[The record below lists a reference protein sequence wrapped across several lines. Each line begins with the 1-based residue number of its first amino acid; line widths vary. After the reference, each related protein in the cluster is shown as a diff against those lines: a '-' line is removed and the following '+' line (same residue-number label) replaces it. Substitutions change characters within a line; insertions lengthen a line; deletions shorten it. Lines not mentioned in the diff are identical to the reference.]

1 MVHLTYLKGF
11 SSMAS
16 PTVTTLV
23 YPDDLRSEKDNPYG
37 SNYVMFVLSDSSF
50 RNPLTKLDSKKAK
63 VISNAVNTLSNST
76 ARNIL
81 GTVFSSL
88 DALSKEWS
96 AGGGERSQSAAQ
108 QAAVAARAVSGKESP
123 SIPTPLKSG
132 FCNIVLY
139 TPPALS
145 STYSANYDPMSLTDR
160 LFVLPTLT
168 ATPTNGMNAKDAKRT
183 EMINKMKEGVNSAV
197 KNTPDLINLA
207 NRTVMNPQQELLFKG
222 VDFRTFSFSY
232 TFSPKNKKESD
243 TVQDIIRQFK
253 GNMMPELTLETLM
266 YKYPAEFDIYYYFDQ
281 DLNNNV
287 HQHTTCVLE
296 KVSINYAPIGQFST
310 FADGSPNH
318 ITMTLEFK
326 ELATLDKDAVLNRG
340 Y

>member
-1 MVHLTYLKGF
+1 
-11 SSMAS
+11 MAS
-16 PTVTTLV
+16 PTVRTYI

-37 SNYVMFVLSDSSF
+37 ANYVMFVLSDSSF
-50 RNPLTKLDSKKAK
+50 RNPLTTLETKKAK
-63 VISNAVNTLSNST
+63 VISNAVNTLDNPT

-88 DALSKEWS
+88 DSLSKEWS
-96 AGGGERSQSAAQ
+96 AGSGERSQSAAQ

-123 SIPTPLKSG
+123 SIPTPKKSG
-132 FCNIVLY
+132 FCNIILY

-145 STYSANYDPMSLTDR
+145 STYSANYESMSLTDR

-168 ATPTNGMNAKDAKRT
+168 ATPTAGMNKADTKRT
-183 EMINKMKEGVNSAV
+183 EMINKMKEGVNLAV
-197 KNTPDLINLA
+197 KNTPDLLKLGS
-207 NRTVMNPQQELLFKG
+207 RMLLNPQQELLFKG

-232 TFSPKNKKESD
+232 TFSPKSKKESD
-243 TVQDIIRQFK
+243 TVQNIIREFK
-253 GNMMPELTLETLM
+253 GNMMPELTLGTLM
-266 YKYPAEFDIYYYFDQ
+266 YKYPAEFDIYYYFAE
-281 DLNNNV
+281 DLNNSV

-310 FADGSPNH
+310 FSDGSPNH

-326 ELATLDKDAVLNRG
+326 ELATLDKKSVLDEG

>member
-1 MVHLTYLKGF
+1 
-11 SSMAS
+11 MAS
-16 PTVTTLV
+16 PYVQTLI
-23 YPDDLRSEKDNPYG
+23 YPDDLRSETDNPYG
-37 SNYVMFVLSDSSF
+37 ANYVMFVLSDSSF
-50 RNPLTKLDSKKAK
+50 RNPLKTLESKKAK
-63 VISNAVNTLSNST
+63 IISNALNTLDNPS

-88 DALSKEWS
+88 DSLSSEWS
-96 AGGGERSQSAAQ
+96 AGGGQRSQSAAQ

-145 STYSANYDPMSLTDR
+145 STYSANYESMSLTDR

-168 ATPTNGMNAKDAKRT
+168 ATPTNGMNAKDAKKT

-197 KNTPDLINLA
+197 KNTPDLLKLGS
-207 NRTVMNPQQELLFKG
+207 RMLLNPQQELLFKG

-232 TFSPKNKKESD
+232 TFSPKSKKESD
-243 TVQDIIRQFK
+243 TVQEIIRQFK
-253 GNMMPELTLETLM
+253 GNMMPELTAGTLM
-266 YKYPAEFDIYYYFDQ
+266 YKYPAEFDIYYYFDK

-296 KVSINYAPIGQFST
+296 KVSINYSPIGQFST
-310 FADGSPNH
+310 FNDGSPNH

-326 ELATLDKDAVLNRG
+326 ELATLDKDSVLNGG